1 MDYAIRNAFFTFIQV
16 CYTQLMLKEKLKHHH
31 IILASQSPRRQAF
44 FKDLDVAFEIRLKPV
59 EEEYPARLT
68 HFEIS
73 NYLAQLKALP
83 FKNELQPNDILIT
96 SDTIV
101 WHQDKALG
109 KPRNEDEAFSIL
121 KSLSN
126 ATHEVIT
133 SVCFT
138 TPQYEKTLHDITK
151 VTFKRLTDEEIE
163 YYISTCEPF
172 DKAGAYGI
180 QDWIGQI
187 GVTKIEGSYFN
198 VMGLPVHLVYKTLNT
213 IADL

>member
-1 MDYAIRNAFFTFIQV
+1 
-16 CYTQLMLKEKLKHHH
+16 MLNKKLKNFNL
-31 IILASQSPRRQAF
+31 ILASGSPRRQAF
-44 FKDLDVAFEIRLKPV
+44 FKGLGLDFEIRLKPV
-59 EEEYPARLT
+59 NEVYPPRLN

-83 FKNELQPNDILIT
+83 FKETLKDKDILIT

-101 WHQDKALG
+101 WHNHTALG
-109 KPRNEDEAFSIL
+109 KPRNEDDAFSFL

-138 TPQYEKTLHDITK
+138 SKNYKKTLYSITK
-151 VTFKRLTDEEIE
+151 VTFKTLTDEEIW
-163 YYISTCEPF
+163 YYIKTCKPF

-180 QDWIGQI
+180 QEWSGEI

-198 VMGLPVHLVYKTLNT
+198 VMGLPVHLVYKTLND
-213 IADL
+213 IADQG